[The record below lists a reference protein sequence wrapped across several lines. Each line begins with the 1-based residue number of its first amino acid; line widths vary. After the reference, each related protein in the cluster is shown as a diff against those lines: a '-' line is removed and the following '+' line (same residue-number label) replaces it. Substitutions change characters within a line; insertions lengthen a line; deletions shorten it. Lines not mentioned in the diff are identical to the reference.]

1 MKYDPNIHHR
11 RSIRLKHFDYR
22 QDGFYF
28 ITLCCKDNVHFFGE
42 IIDDH
47 MQLNEIGKIAQKC
60 WYDIPN
66 HFENVELHEFVI
78 MPNHIHFIIEI
89 VGAKYFSP
97 HNPNEFMPNRPKGTS
112 QTIGSIV
119 RGFKVGV
126 TKWVRQNTH
135 IHTLWQ
141 RNYYEHIIRTEES
154 YHKISDYIKY
164 NPLNWRTDRFY
175 S

>member
-11 RSIRLKHFDYR
+11 QSIRLKHFDYR

-28 ITLCCKDNVHFFGE
+28 ITLCCKDNAHFFGE

-89 VGAKYFSP
+89 VDTIRHNKFYFINVSKLNAVCFCNTACAMVTNFRIKAVIITIFGLP
-97 HNPNEFMPNRPKGTS
+97 HSSNRSTNERY
-112 QTIGSIV
+112 
-119 RGFKVGV
+119 
-126 TKWVRQNTH
+126 
-135 IHTLWQ
+135 TLF
-141 RNYYEHIIRTEES
+141 
-154 YHKISDYIKY
+154 
-164 NPLNWRTDRFY
+164 L
-175 S
+175 

>member
-1 MKYDPNIHHR
+1 MMV
-11 RSIRLKHFDYR
+11 LVM
-22 QDGFYF
+22 GFSF
-28 ITLCCKDNVHFFGE
+28 
-42 IIDDH
+42 
-47 MQLNEIGKIAQKC
+47 A
-60 WYDIPN
+60 
-66 HFENVELHEFVI
+66 
-78 MPNHIHFIIEI
+78 HILIQ
-89 VGAKYFSP
+89 GAKYFSP
-97 HNPNEFMPNRPKGTS
+97 NNPNEFMPNRPKGTS